1 MSEES
6 EDSSSDL
13 QELKPTFCKYCSQ
26 TCDPYDNPSLKC
38 LNCEASIHVR
48 CLRRGGI
55 PGGLIGD
62 VFFDLTCQE
71 CHPLGEET
79 LVRQKMSWLG
89 IVILTLY
96 NLRAKSAGISK
107 RGYFHW
113 NYNVNAFVEKNWD
126 ILFPKNVK
134 QKKNWKG
141 TISGA
146 LSHSS
151 KKGQIFFL
159 SGSDELEESGYW
171 KLTSHDPPEV
181 LIARNEQAINERK
194 RLAKS
199 HQVQL
204 PQQHNQLD
212 QSSINS
218 SPVEESSSDS
228 YGDSS
233 RTVTPSMFSRE
244 YVQPSE
250 ILSDFLFAD
259 DEVPGRGTG
268 AGTENQESD
277 FKDKFVVKSEQ
288 DLNHLLIGK
297 NQDLDDQDD
306 ANKFGMKKK
315 QDFNQLIQKNQDLD
329 NEFIVPDQGLQDY
342 NKLVKNQDFQD
353 YSQMVKN
360 QDYKFIGQNLD
371 LNLKN
376 KKQDLSRLKIENN
389 KDYKTVSVKNEP
401 ELIIDEENFDINM
414 EQDLGMENEDD
425 INIDLKSFGEDDLI
439 KFVNTFNLNW
449 MHDML
454 MEEDDDNDDNED
466 DGDDINSNSDSNYE
480 QEPAQSLFTS
490 SVKRE
495 FPWKKSN
502 LKIETKIKMNKN
514 EEEYLLSTVNKSWLD
529 KMSPRIRRLYRK
541 MAVRRIKR
549 LGNMRLIDWDSD
561 REEKVDKKEG
571 RVIDRFRTDFLTAR
585 SEQRLMG
592 FCEHGEICSPYTQRK
607 LKPFIR
613 RDDSYQPLWLKV
625 MAEMDAKVNGKK
637 ENWGPRA
644 RSTVDFSYV
653 RPQHIPGINSLACQ
667 FFWPGIDLTECLQYP
682 DFTCVVLY
690 KKLIIGFGIL
700 VPDIGFEESYISFFL
715 IRPEWRKAGI
725 GTFMLYHLIQT
736 SMGKDVTLHVSATN
750 PALILYQKF
759 GFKIEQFVQDFYDKY
774 MTTGAKES
782 RHALFLRLSR

>member
-1 MSEES
+1 
-6 EDSSSDL
+6 
-13 QELKPTFCKYCSQ
+13 
-26 TCDPYDNPSLKC
+26 
-38 LNCEASIHVR
+38 
-48 CLRRGGI
+48 
-55 PGGLIGD
+55 
-62 VFFDLTCQE
+62 
-71 CHPLGEET
+71 
-79 LVRQKMSWLG
+79 
-89 IVILTLY
+89 
-96 NLRAKSAGISK
+96 
-107 RGYFHW
+107 
-113 NYNVNAFVEKNWD
+113 
-126 ILFPKNVK
+126 
-134 QKKNWKG
+134 
-141 TISGA
+141 
-146 LSHSS
+146 
-151 KKGQIFFL
+151 
-159 SGSDELEESGYW
+159 
-171 KLTSHDPPEV
+171 
-181 LIARNEQAINERK
+181 
-194 RLAKS
+194 
-199 HQVQL
+199 
-204 PQQHNQLD
+204 
-212 QSSINS
+212 
-218 SPVEESSSDS
+218 
-228 YGDSS
+228 
-233 RTVTPSMFSRE
+233 MFSRE

-268 AGTENQESD
+268 TGTGTENQESD
-277 FKDKFVVKSEQ
+277 FKNKFVVKNEQ

-297 NQDLDDQDD
+297 NQDLDHLLPDDEFIVPDQDLDDQDD
-306 ANKFGMKKK
+306 ADKLRMKKK
-315 QDFNQLIQKNQDLD
+315 QDFNQLIKKNQDFDRSIKKNQDLD
-329 NEFIVPDQGLQDY
+329 TEFIVPDQDFQDYNKLVEKQDLQDY
-342 NKLVKNQDFQD
+342 NKLVKNQDLQD
-353 YSQMVKN
+353 YNQLAKN
-360 QDYKFIGQNLD
+360 QDYKFIGQDSD

-376 KKQDLSRLKIENN
+376 KKQDLINKKQDLSRLKIGNN
-389 KDYKTVSVKNEP
+389 EDYKTALIKNES

-439 KFVNTFNLNW
+439 KFVNTFNPNW

-454 MEEDDDNDDNED
+454 MEEDDDNEHEDDDNDDNED

-549 LGNMRLIDWDSD
+549 LGNMRLVDWDSD

-613 RDDSYQPLWLKV
+613 RDDSCQPLWLKV

-637 ENWGPRA
+637 ENWRPRA

-667 FFWPGIDLTECLQYP
+667 FFWPGIDC
-682 DFTCVVLY
+682 
-690 KKLIIGFGIL
+690 KI
-700 VPDIGFEESYISFFL
+700 
-715 IRPEWRKAGI
+715 
-725 GTFMLYHLIQT
+725 
-736 SMGKDVTLHVSATN
+736 
-750 PALILYQKF
+750 
-759 GFKIEQFVQDFYDKY
+759 FKYY
-774 MTTGAKES
+774 
-782 RHALFLRLSR
+782 